1 MILHLGCQSVF
12 LPSATLV
19 GGHEL
24 GVVVEPTHHPLGA
37 KGVLTTEVCGGQWPV
52 GRGARTLGL
61 GWADACSSMCM
72 L

>member
-24 GVVVEPTHHPLGA
+24 GVVMEPTHHPLGA
-37 KGVLTTEVCGGQWPV
+37 KGVLTTEVCGGSV
-52 GRGARTLGL
+52 AGRERR
-61 GWADACSSMCM
+61 
-72 L
+72 